1 MYTRQHKLYGPFSKK
16 KKYGPPFS
24 ADLKKEKSIKLEELK
39 KYPMY
44 CICLPM
50 VVMSAHRNVTGVVN
64 FQCSNFKL
72 FFN

>member
-16 KKYGPPFS
+16 KYRPPFS

-44 CICLPM
+44 MPSYGRYVC
-50 VVMSAHRNVTGVVN
+50 T
-64 FQCSNFKL
+64 
-72 FFN
+72 